1 MPLLAIQSGGR
12 LAGHGSQ
19 IEMREQIA
27 DDRLTFAFRHLV
39 LLQRQV
45 DRLTNRSRL
54 VVGVRNLFAPHAAD
68 QILDM
73 LQIAFHGGVVCGT
86 VRFDAD
92 RSGRGGQRSVQQ
104 LQQRGLACAVQAD
117 YRHTLAVR
125 CDIKRG
131 GLKPIL
137 PSSYMWAAWSRWN
150 VTDEAGV
157 ECLPANSE
165 SKKPIPPIVTNR
177 RRNRAQVHRQFIRI
191 VRARM
196 RGGRLVI
203 G

>member
-1 MPLLAIQSGGR
+1 MRAVPDVAVNAPSSNFSSVVLPAPFKPIIATRLLSGVI
-12 LAGHGSQ
+12 S
-19 IEMREQIA
+19 
-27 DDRLTFAFRHLV
+27 
-39 LLQRQV
+39 
-45 DRLTNRSRL
+45 S
-54 VVGVRNLFAPHAAD
+54 VVA
-68 QILDM
+68 
-73 LQIAFHGGVVCGT
+73 
-86 VRFDAD
+86 
-92 RSGRGGQRSVQQ
+92 S
-104 LQQRGLACAVQAD
+104 
-117 YRHTLAVR
+117 
-125 CDIKRG
+125 
-131 GLKPIL
+131 KPIL

-203 G
+203 GEQAAEIQQSRHTAGFGIEFDDLVLHGVVVAAQFGGEQHDVAFGIRRAA